1 MPFTTEYSNTINE
14 LNIVTD
20 VASENLRAT
29 APVWRQHV
37 VRTEMPS
44 RTTLV
49 EIPKR
54 GELFRLA
61 LPENVAYT
69 RGVYGEYSETSIV
82 LSPMKHAIISRVTK
96 EAERFGR
103 VNLPSRIGEE
113 QGKAYAAGAEEDIA
127 SLAAAFTANV
137 TPGAVLTQLDLHAAG
152 LEVQIATNNHAVMDS
167 ALVAVLHNK
176 SAYEVMVENP
186 LTVANSL
193 DVFANP
199 ANSAATGLDSFQR
212 QGPRAGFK
220 GSIGGIDVYATNIV
234 DDDTTNYINLVFDP
248 RRAFVGMWDDS
259 VSSFQDLDIES
270 FRTDFATCWFSD
282 FVINWDEAGCRL
294 EGPV

>member
-1 MPFTTEYSNTINE
+1 MPNTIEYSNTINE
-14 LNIVTD
+14 LNIVMD
-20 VASENLRAT
+20 VASENLRADQ
-29 APVWRQHV
+29 PVWRQHV
-37 VRTEMPS
+37 VRVPMPS
-44 RTTLV
+44 RTQTV
-49 EIPKR
+49 EIPKQ

-61 LPENVAYT
+61 LPENVQYT
-69 RGVYGEYSETSIV
+69 RGAYSEYSETSIV

-127 SLAAAFTANV
+127 SLASAFSANV
-137 TPGAVLTQLDLHAAG
+137 TPGAALTQLDLHAAG
-152 LEVQIATNNHAVMDS
+152 LEVQIATNNNS
-167 ALVAVLHNK
+167 GRLVAVLHNK
-176 SAYEVMVENP
+176 SAYEVLVQNP

-193 DVFANP
+193 DLFANP
-199 ANSAATGLDSFQR
+199 QNSATRPLEQFSMN
-212 QGPRAGFK
+212 GPAGFK
-220 GSIGGIDVYATNIV
+220 GNLAGIDVYATNIV

-248 RRAFVGMWDDS
+248 TRAFVGMWDDS
-259 VSSFQDLDIES
+259 VTAFQDLDIEY